1 MRFFIV
7 LTLCLYASI
16 MASCSHQT
24 GTDQRRPAD
33 EASGKQL
40 YQWMQTRVEMM
51 VRHKASCSDM
61 AQTLIKSQNEARTQL
76 KKWRAQ
82 GAGEW
87 LKLHA
92 QHNQDF
98 DKELTRLISKGDLV
112 YYHCAYQ
119 ESFRNQL
126 ANGADFTEP

>member
-7 LTLCLYASI
+7 LIVVLYVSI
-16 MASCSHQT
+16 IASCSHQA

-40 YQWMQTRVEMM
+40 YQWMQARVEMM

-61 AQTLIKSQNEARTQL
+61 AQALIQSQNEAGAQL
-76 KKWRAQ
+76 KNWRTQ

-87 LKLHA
+87 LKVHA
-92 QHNQDF
+92 QHNQEF

-126 ANGADFTEP
+126 VNGAEATEP